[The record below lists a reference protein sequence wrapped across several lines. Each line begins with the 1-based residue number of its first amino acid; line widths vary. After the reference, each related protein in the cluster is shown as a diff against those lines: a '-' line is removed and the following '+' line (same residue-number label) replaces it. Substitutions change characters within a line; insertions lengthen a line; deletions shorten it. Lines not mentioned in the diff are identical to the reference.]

1 MQQKIIIMT
10 TTVEDY
16 KKGSYY
22 EIFVHRANK
31 TSDTSKSGMHGSIMQ
46 NLIRVENGDTS
57 FVKFHGSYEKQFEK
71 IKTYMNKAMDKYL
84 KMKKIPA
91 ENLSRIQI
99 LKNQID
105 RASSSDNLMAIIHET
120 IELTQCVKDY

>member
-1 MQQKIIIMT
+1 MA
-10 TTVEDY
+10 TVDDY
-16 KKGSYY
+16 KKGIDY
-22 EIFVHRANK
+22 EIFVQRANRVY
-31 TSDTSKSGMHGSIMQ
+31 DNSKPGMHGSIMQ

-91 ENLSRIQI
+91 ENLNRIQV
-99 LKNQID
+99 LKTQID
-105 RASSSDNLMAIIHET
+105 RASSSDSLMNIIHET